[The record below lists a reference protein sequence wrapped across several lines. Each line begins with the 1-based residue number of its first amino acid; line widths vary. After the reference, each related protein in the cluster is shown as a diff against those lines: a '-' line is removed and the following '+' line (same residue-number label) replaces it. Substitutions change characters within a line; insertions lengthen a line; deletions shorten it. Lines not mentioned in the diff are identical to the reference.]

1 PAHDLAVGL
10 EVGAA
15 EEVDRLLR
23 IADDHELLGLDLD
36 APPVGLAGVRSL
48 GEVEEDLPLEGV
60 GVLELV
66 DDDHPEA
73 ALQTVAHVGM
83 IAEDAARADE
93 QPGEGHV
100 PGTRILAAELL
111 DERPEPRVG
120 AGGRVGQAPAPG
132 VGAAAILA
140 QLERHA
146 VLAERLG
153 EPAELTQLHA
163 AEQAPQ
169 ELERGGIG
177 QPGVQPARPEIA
189 EEHGGPRAVVL
200 LERRAHAAFE
210 RVLAK
215 HVRGEGVDG
224 PDLDPVELGEHVEAA
239 PAGGRRVAEELE
251 PTLELLDPLARD
263 EPREP
268 RAEPVA
274 HLVGGAHREGERQE
288 PRGLRT
294 RREEAL
300 EKEPHDAG
308 GLARARAGLDR
319 RRSAHG
325 RTISQYRVTAGVHSG
340 FRRTRPW
347 FFRQIQPK
355 SQYVQCPPCSSA
367 TRTKNHP
374 SRMNVAKSA
383 TACSTSSRHPVQSVA
398 RKRRV
403 RRSSRI
409 SSTDGSPRRYSSTN

>member
-1 PAHDLAVGL
+1 SAVAGPAHRAGGRHAGPARVG
-10 EVGAA
+10 
-15 EEVDRLLR
+15 
-23 IADDHELLGLDLD
+23 
-36 APPVGLAGVRSL
+36 
-48 GEVEEDLPLEGV
+48 
-60 GVLELV
+60 
-66 DDDHPEA
+66 
-73 ALQTVAHVGM
+73 
-83 IAEDAARADE
+83 
-93 QPGEGHV
+93 PGQ
-100 PGTRILAAELL
+100 
-111 DERPEPRVG
+111 RVG

-189 EEHGGPRAVVL
+189 EEDGGPRAVVL

-274 HLVGGAHREGERQE
+274 HLVGGAHRERERQE

-294 RREEAL
+294 RREKAL

-409 SSTDGSPRRYSSTN
+409 SSTDGSPRRYSSTNWKTASVATARTTSAKRAARMPLSGTCARRSNAAATVVAAAASSASSWSRSKSRAASRP